1 MTGGEGREWKGRRWR
16 GREGGGR
23 EGKGKKMY
31 VSVRQIR
38 VNNED
43 EDHVVVS
50 KVGAGWENCST
61 GSDETEMKPGK

>member
-1 MTGGEGREWKGRRWR
+1 MEGK
-16 GREGGGR
+16 GR
-23 EGKGKKMY
+23 EGKGREGKKMY